1 MEPSTAKSAPLHK
14 GTIEC
19 TSHILKRSAL
29 SHKSI
34 NNSAPRTPK
43 CQERAFD
50 RRRGPSA
57 CRETTLNRPWHR
69 PRASKSSSSPEEP
82 NSRILRRY
90 SGAKGSKDPD
100 PFHIKPMAH
109 TEEEEMSEEG
119 QRKSRLSGYTA
130 KDNPVLSKSRS
141 RRGKSA
147 TPSRAVS
154 LSIPRESPSVGG
166 QP

>member
-1 MEPSTAKSAPLHK
+1 MKVLITAHLVHLNARSVPLAGEEALALAGKQHSTGHDT
-14 GTIEC
+14 G
-19 TSHILKRSAL
+19 
-29 SHKSI
+29 
-34 NNSAPRTPK
+34 
-43 CQERAFD
+43 
-50 RRRGPSA
+50 
-57 CRETTLNRPWHR
+57 

-109 TEEEEMSEEG
+109 TEEKEMSEEG

-130 KDNPVLSKSRS
+130 KDNPVLGKSRS